1 MEERIKFPHDHRVWA
16 KSFIFCETLNFINV
30 LCQIFFTNIF
40 LGGSFLNYGSEVFYW
55 QSLDP
60 EIRVDPMSRVFP
72 RLTKCDFHRFGP
84 SGTIENYDALCVLGM
99 NILNEKI
106 FIFLW
111 FWFLLMT
118 LVTGLHLIMKIT
130 LLSMLELE
138 R

>member
-1 MEERIKFPHDHRVWA
+1 
-16 KSFIFCETLNFINV
+16 
-30 LCQIFFTNIF
+30 
-40 LGGSFLNYGSEVFYW
+40 
-55 QSLDP
+55 
-60 EIRVDPMSRVFP
+60 MSRVFP

-118 LVTGLHLIMKIT
+118 LVTGLHLIMKIA
-130 LLSMLELE
+130 LLFIPALRRIMMIQITAFARNTDAVVHNLSFSDWVDSLSN
-138 R
+138 